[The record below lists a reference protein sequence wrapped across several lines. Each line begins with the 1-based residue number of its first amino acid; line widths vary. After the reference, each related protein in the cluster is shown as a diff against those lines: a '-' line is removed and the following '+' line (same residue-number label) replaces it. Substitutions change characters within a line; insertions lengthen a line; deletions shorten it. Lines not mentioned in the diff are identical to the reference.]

1 MNQTK
6 QEISR
11 KQLSRLLGRQP
22 SRRRPIRILERRPHV
37 AGKGYEAESILFD
50 WNGMEPVPAY
60 YVRPIGRTGERLPA
74 LLYNHAHGGNYDI
87 GKEELLSGRGCL
99 QTPPYAAELAGMGI
113 ATLAIDHWCFGKRE
127 SRKRSESTVFK
138 DMLWQGRVLWGHM
151 VYDSLRALDWL
162 ACQPDLDTARLGT
175 LGMSM
180 GSTMAWWLAALD
192 SRIAACVDICC
203 LTEFDAITRAGNL
216 DYHGVYYFVPGLR
229 RHFTTGQINS
239 LIAPRP
245 HLSLAGNLDEL
256 TPSDGLDQL
265 DGELRSAYAAAG
277 APDAWRLF
285 RQDVGHT
292 ETPEMRREILA
303 FLDRYLASA
312 NPRFIQPQNP

>member
-1 MNQTK
+1 
-6 QEISR
+6 
-11 KQLSRLLGRQP
+11 
-22 SRRRPIRILERRPHV
+22 
-37 AGKGYEAESILFD
+37 
-50 WNGMEPVPAY
+50 MEPVPAY
-60 YVRPIGRTGERLPA
+60 YVRPTGRTGEKLPA

-87 GKEELLSGRGCL
+87 GKEELLSGRDCL

-127 SRKRSESTVFK
+127 SRERSESYVFK
-138 DMLWQGRVLWGHM
+138 EMLWQGRVLWGHM

-162 ACQPDLDTARLGT
+162 AGQSDMDPARLGT

-229 RHFTTGQINS
+229 RHFTTGAINS

-265 DGELRSAYAAAG
+265 DGELRAAYAAAG

-292 ETPEMRREILA
+292 ETPEMRREILV
-303 FLDRYLASA
+303 FLERHLASA
-312 NPRFIQPQNP
+312 NPHLIQSQNE